1 MGFQD
6 RGRGDRLTIAHVDA
20 EHGFSG
26 GETQVFLLMEGLRRR
41 GHRNLLFCPPGARCE
56 EEAGARG
63 LEHRTVTMRGDLD
76 VFAAL
81 RLRSEFARSDPDL
94 VHLHT
99 GRATWLG
106 GIAARLCEI
115 TALTTRRM
123 DRPVRQGWR
132 TRLIYRELVQR
143 AVAISPAVARR
154 LVEGGVA
161 PDTVT
166 TIPSAV
172 EPGRDFDAA
181 EREELRARFEIA
193 PDDFCVLTM
202 ASLVKRK
209 GIDVLLQ
216 AVATLNGRTYANIV
230 GGEGINAF
238 FDSNDTVTFV
248 MERLD
253 TTTFSADV
261 TKAIVTIPPVP
272 QSRLINIG
280 DGVPPVGY
288 MEFRTFISTAEPR
301 FATVFADFA
310 AAGVTDIIIDMRYNG
325 GGLVRTA
332 ELLGDYL
339 GSVANPGAIFS
350 RTEFNA
356 DRAPANNSIDLFAN
370 PAVANGLNTTR
381 IIVIASGGTASASE
395 LVTNS
400 LIPYADVWIVG
411 ANTFGKPVGQVGI
424 EFCEKILRP
433 TSFRTAN
440 ALGDGDYFDGLP
452 VDCPA
457 ADDLDIPVGDD
468 SDPNVIAAVS
478 IATTGACPAPA
489 ASSQALEVRVE
500 PLIRYP
506 YGRGNTA
513 RETAGAF

>member
-1 MGFQD
+1 MRKLLVMLSTALLVVGCSSSSSDSFVGEPSSCSNDGQKQFVLDALYDWYLWNADLPANLSIADYATPEQLVIEVTETYGPQKPDGTPLDRFSSVGSLQADQQFFGEGKYEGF
-6 RGRGDRLTIAHVDA
+6 
-20 EHGFSG
+20 GFSWREEG
-26 GETQVFLLMEGLRRR
+26 GEMRMTGVF
-41 GHRNLLFCPPGARCE
+41 
-56 EEAGARG
+56 AGSPADVAGIARG
-63 LEHRTVTMRGDLD
+63 QTV
-76 VFAAL
+76 V
-81 RLRSEFARSDPDL
+81 
-94 VHLHT
+94 
-99 GRATWLG
+99 
-106 GIAARLCEI
+106 
-115 TALTTRRM
+115 
-123 DRPVRQGWR
+123 
-132 TRLIYRELVQR
+132 
-143 AVAISPAVARR
+143 
-154 LVEGGVA
+154 
-161 PDTVT
+161 
-166 TIPSAV
+166 
-172 EPGRDFDAA
+172 
-181 EREELRARFEIA
+181 
-193 PDDFCVLTM
+193 
-202 ASLVKRK
+202 
-209 GIDVLLQ
+209 
-216 AVATLNGRTYANIV
+216 TLNGRTYANIV
-230 GGEGINAF
+230 GGEGINTF
-238 FDSNDTVTFV
+238 FDSNETVTFV

-253 TTTFSADV
+253 ATTFSADV

-370 PAVANGLNTTR
+370 PAVANGLNTSR
-381 IIVIASGGTASASE
+381 FIVIASGGTASASE

-433 TSFRTAN
+433 TSFRTTN
-440 ALGDGDYFDGLP
+440 SLGDGDYFDGLP

-506 YGRGNTA
+506 YSRGNTA

>member
-1 MGFQD
+1 MLSTALLVVGCSSSDDPFTGQPSSCSNDGQKQFVLDALYDWYLWNADLPANLSIADYATPEELVIEVTETYGPQKPDGTPLDRFSSVGSLQADQQFFGEGKYEGF
-6 RGRGDRLTIAHVDA
+6 
-20 EHGFSG
+20 GFSWREEG
-26 GETQVFLLMEGLRRR
+26 GEMRMTGVF
-41 GHRNLLFCPPGARCE
+41 
-56 EEAGARG
+56 AGSPADVAGIARG
-63 LEHRTVTMRGDLD
+63 QTV
-76 VFAAL
+76 V
-81 RLRSEFARSDPDL
+81 
-94 VHLHT
+94 
-99 GRATWLG
+99 
-106 GIAARLCEI
+106 
-115 TALTTRRM
+115 
-123 DRPVRQGWR
+123 
-132 TRLIYRELVQR
+132 
-143 AVAISPAVARR
+143 
-154 LVEGGVA
+154 
-161 PDTVT
+161 
-166 TIPSAV
+166 
-172 EPGRDFDAA
+172 
-181 EREELRARFEIA
+181 
-193 PDDFCVLTM
+193 
-202 ASLVKRK
+202 
-209 GIDVLLQ
+209 
-216 AVATLNGRTYANIV
+216 TLNGRTYANIV
-230 GGEGINAF
+230 GGEGINTF

-339 GSVANPGAIFS
+339 GSVANPGAVFS

-370 PAVANGLNTTR
+370 PAVANGLNTSR
-381 IIVIASGGTASASE
+381 FIVIASGGTASASE

-411 ANTFGKPVGQVGI
+411 ENTFGKPVGQVGI

-468 SDPNVIAAVS
+468 SDPNVMAAVS

-489 ASSQALEVRVE
+489 ASSQAQEVRVE

-506 YGRGNTA
+506 YSRGNTA

>member
-1 MGFQD
+1 MRKLLVMLSTALLVVGCSSDSSDNFVGDPSSCSNDGQKQFVLDALYDWYLWNADLPANLSIADYATPEQLVIEVTETYGPQKPDGTPLDRFSSVGSLQADQQFFGEGKYEGF
-6 RGRGDRLTIAHVDA
+6 
-20 EHGFSG
+20 GFSWREEG
-26 GETQVFLLMEGLRRR
+26 GEMRMTGVF
-41 GHRNLLFCPPGARCE
+41 
-56 EEAGARG
+56 AGSPADVAGIARG
-63 LEHRTVTMRGDLD
+63 QTV
-76 VFAAL
+76 V
-81 RLRSEFARSDPDL
+81 
-94 VHLHT
+94 
-99 GRATWLG
+99 
-106 GIAARLCEI
+106 
-115 TALTTRRM
+115 
-123 DRPVRQGWR
+123 
-132 TRLIYRELVQR
+132 
-143 AVAISPAVARR
+143 
-154 LVEGGVA
+154 
-161 PDTVT
+161 
-166 TIPSAV
+166 
-172 EPGRDFDAA
+172 
-181 EREELRARFEIA
+181 
-193 PDDFCVLTM
+193 
-202 ASLVKRK
+202 
-209 GIDVLLQ
+209 
-216 AVATLNGRTYANIV
+216 TLNGRTYANIV
-230 GGEGINAF
+230 GGEGINTF
-238 FDSNDTVTFV
+238 FDSNETVTFV

-253 TTTFSADV
+253 ATTFSADV

-370 PAVANGLNTTR
+370 PAVANGLNTSR
-381 IIVIASGGTASASE
+381 FIVIASGGTASASE

-433 TSFRTAN
+433 TSFRTTN
-440 ALGDGDYFDGLP
+440 SLGDGDYFDGLP

-506 YGRGNTA
+506 YSRGNTA

>member
-1 MGFQD
+1 MRKLLVMVSTALLVVGCSSDSSDSFGGEPTSCSNDGQKQFVLDALYDWYLWNADLPANLSIADYDTPEQLVIEVTETYGPQKPDGTPLDRFSSVGSLEADQQFFGEGKYEGF
-6 RGRGDRLTIAHVDA
+6 
-20 EHGFSG
+20 GFSWREEG
-26 GETQVFLLMEGLRRR
+26 GEMRMTGVF
-41 GHRNLLFCPPGARCE
+41 
-56 EEAGARG
+56 AGSPADVAGIARG
-63 LEHRTVTMRGDLD
+63 QTV
-76 VFAAL
+76 
-81 RLRSEFARSDPDL
+81 S
-94 VHLHT
+94 
-99 GRATWLG
+99 
-106 GIAARLCEI
+106 
-115 TALTTRRM
+115 
-123 DRPVRQGWR
+123 
-132 TRLIYRELVQR
+132 
-143 AVAISPAVARR
+143 
-154 LVEGGVA
+154 
-161 PDTVT
+161 
-166 TIPSAV
+166 
-172 EPGRDFDAA
+172 
-181 EREELRARFEIA
+181 
-193 PDDFCVLTM
+193 
-202 ASLVKRK
+202 
-209 GIDVLLQ
+209 
-216 AVATLNGRTYANIV
+216 TLNGRTYANIV
-230 GGEGINAF
+230 GGEGIDTF

-248 MERLD
+248 MQRLD
-253 TTTFSADV
+253 ATTFSADV
-261 TKAIVTIPPVP
+261 TKDIVTIPPVP

-339 GSVANPGAIFS
+339 GSVANPGAVFS

-370 PAVANGLNTTR
+370 PAVANGLNTSR
-381 IIVIASGGTASASE
+381 FIVIASGGTASASE

-411 ANTFGKPVGQVGI
+411 ENTFGKPVGQVGI

-457 ADDLDIPVGDD
+457 ADDLDIPVGDA

-489 ASSQALEVRVE
+489 ASSRAQEVRVE

-506 YGRGNTA
+506 EGRGNTA
-513 RETAGAF
+513 RETAGAY

>member
-1 MGFQD
+1 MRKLLVMLSAALLVVGCSSDSSDSFAGEPTACSNDGQKQFVLDALYDWYLWNADLPANLSIADYATPEQLVIEVTETYGPQKPDGTPLDRFSSVGSLQADQQFFGEGKYEGF
-6 RGRGDRLTIAHVDA
+6 
-20 EHGFSG
+20 GFSWREEG
-26 GETQVFLLMEGLRRR
+26 GEMRMTGVF
-41 GHRNLLFCPPGARCE
+41 
-56 EEAGARG
+56 AGSPADVAGIARG
-63 LEHRTVTMRGDLD
+63 QTV
-76 VFAAL
+76 V
-81 RLRSEFARSDPDL
+81 
-94 VHLHT
+94 
-99 GRATWLG
+99 
-106 GIAARLCEI
+106 
-115 TALTTRRM
+115 
-123 DRPVRQGWR
+123 
-132 TRLIYRELVQR
+132 
-143 AVAISPAVARR
+143 
-154 LVEGGVA
+154 
-161 PDTVT
+161 
-166 TIPSAV
+166 
-172 EPGRDFDAA
+172 
-181 EREELRARFEIA
+181 
-193 PDDFCVLTM
+193 
-202 ASLVKRK
+202 
-209 GIDVLLQ
+209 
-216 AVATLNGRTYANIV
+216 TLNDRTYANIV

-238 FDSNDTVTFV
+238 FDANDTVTFV

-272 QSRLINIG
+272 QARLINIG

-339 GSVANPGAIFS
+339 GSVANPGAVFS

-370 PAVANGLNTTR
+370 PAVANGLNTSR
-381 IIVIASGGTASASE
+381 FIVIASAGTASASE

-468 SDPNVIAAVS
+468 SDPNVIAGVS

-489 ASSQALEVRVE
+489 ASSQAQEVRVE
-500 PLIRYP
+500 PQIRYP
-506 YGRGNTA
+506 YDRGNTA